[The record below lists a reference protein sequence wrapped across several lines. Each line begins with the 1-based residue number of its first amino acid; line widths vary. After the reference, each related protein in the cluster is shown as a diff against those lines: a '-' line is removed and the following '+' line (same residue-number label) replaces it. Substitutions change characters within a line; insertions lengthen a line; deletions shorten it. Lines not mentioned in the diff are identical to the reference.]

1 MNNFFVNLFN
11 LLINPPGNLVYY
23 LLLIIS
29 IVGAL
34 QGTIAVQRSGS
45 SPFVKRTITGLVILL
60 ILQLI
65 PYVISPFAWAGNTSL
80 QPQYWMGPADRAFSL
95 LSLIWIAWVWIFPK
109 PAPKADAA
117 TVILS
122 VLTIILF
129 GVSLVL
135 WNQTTKP
142 DFYNHTLQD
151 STWQITTLGFTLLA
165 LIIIL
170 FRRPPGYGYGVATL
184 LLAGAGHLV
193 HVLSPG
199 YSGFFSGTIRFT
211 QIAMYPLLLA
221 LPQYISDQISVSPIL
236 VSIDDDKQPFQE
248 RRRFSTDPKTFN
260 SLFNLAAE
268 AETDKVGPNI
278 TRAIAQSMLADLV
291 FLILIDNEKQLN
303 IACGYDLIREEVLDG
318 TVIDKESI
326 PLLSNAIL
334 RGRALRLPASNNAED
349 LQGLGQ
355 IIGLNN
361 PGHAMTIPIEG
372 TKRNSAIGAILLLS
386 PYSNR
391 VWSADDQSFLAN
403 ISGLIVPIMARSQN
417 LAGLSREREAA
428 LSQAAEMQEKLQTQ
442 NLDIQ
447 SSQDLSEK
455 NELMIQNLAAL
466 SAALEEAKNEISQ
479 LQEENKSLSKTPG
492 TTSAKPSEIELQ
504 FRMTLEE
511 VAHLQNELA
520 VAHSKLYDLEHNPE
534 TASSSLP
541 PADPIPV
548 DQMEVLASV
557 SQELRQPMS
566 SIVGYVDLLLGESVG
581 ILGALQR
588 KFLER
593 VKAST
598 ERIGRLVDD
607 LIQITSIETDR
618 MLINPETIDLNLII
632 DNAVAYT
639 STQLREKN
647 ITMRLDIPEAPP
659 KIHIDREALQQIL
672 IHLLQNAGAATLV
685 EGTVMLRVKFQEEDG
700 KDYLMI
706 QVVDSGGGIPA
717 EDLPRVFARRYRAD
731 NVLIQGLGDTGV
743 GLSIARTLAEAQSG
757 RIWVET
763 TQGVGSTISTLLP
776 IESVQPE
783 EKE

>member
-1 MNNFFVNLFN
+1 MNISLNNFFSI
-11 LLINPPGNLVYY
+11 LIIPPGNLVYY
-23 LLLIIS
+23 LLLIFS
-29 IVGAL
+29 IIGAL
-34 QGTIAVQRSGS
+34 QGTIAVKRSGA
-45 SPFVKRTITGLVILL
+45 SPFAKRTIAGLVVLL
-60 ILQLI
+60 GLQII
-65 PYVISPFAWAGNTSL
+65 PYFISPFAWSGYGL
-80 QPQYWMGPADRAFSL
+80 FDPQLWLSPVDRAFSL
-95 LSLIWIAWVWIFPK
+95 ISLIWIAWLWIFPN

-122 VLTIILF
+122 LLTLVLL
-129 GVSLVL
+129 GLSLVL
-135 WNQTTKP
+135 WPQSLNP
-142 DFYNHTLQD
+142 DGYNHTFQD
-151 STWQITTLGFTLLA
+151 VTWQITTLVFTLFA
-165 LIIIL
+165 LVVIL
-170 FRRPPGYGYGVATL
+170 LRRPPGFGYGLASLV
-184 LLAGAGHLV
+184 LAGAGHLI
-193 HVLSPG
+193 HLLSPG
-199 YSGFFSGTIRFT
+199 FSGYFSGIIRFT

-221 LPQYISDQISVSPIL
+221 LPQYISDQIPSSPPL
-236 VSIDDDKQPFQE
+236 LSNDDEQQSFQE
-248 RRRFSTDPKTFN
+248 RRRYSTDPKTFN

-268 AETDKVGPNI
+268 SETDQVGPNI
-278 TRAIAQSMLADLV
+278 TRVIAQSMLADLV
-291 FLILIDNEKQLN
+291 FLILIDNEKKLN

-318 TVIDKESI
+318 AVIDKESI

-334 RGRALRLPASNNAED
+334 RGRALRLPAGNNSED

-355 IIGLNN
+355 IIGLSN
-361 PGHAMTIPIEG
+361 PGNAMTIPIESS
-372 TKRNSAIGAILLLS
+372 KRGSAIGSILLVS

-403 ISGLIVPIMARSQN
+403 ISSLIVPIMARSQN
-417 LAGLSREREAA
+417 MAGLSRERDAA
-428 LSQAAEMQEKLQTQ
+428 LSQVTEMQEKLQALNT
-442 NLDIQ
+442 DIQ
-447 SSQDLSEK
+447 TSQDLSEK
-455 NELMIQNLAAL
+455 NELVVQNLAVL

-479 LQEENKSLSKTPG
+479 LQEENKSFSETPG
-492 TTSAKPSEIELQ
+492 GSVSKPSEVEQQ

-511 VAHLQNELA
+511 LAHLQNELA
-520 VAHSKLYDLEHNPE
+520 EANSRLYDLEQNP
-534 TASSSLP
+534 ASSSSLP
-541 PADPIPV
+541 SSTSIPV
-548 DQMEVLASV
+548 DQMEVLASI

-566 SIVGYVDLLLGESVG
+566 SIIGYVDLLLGESVG

-618 MLINPETIDLNLII
+618 MLLNPEIIDLNLII

-647 ITMRLDIPEAPP
+647 ITMRLDIPESPP

-685 EGTVMLRVKFQEEDG
+685 EGTVMLRVKLQEEDG

-763 TQGVGSTISTLLP
+763 TQGVGSTISALLP

-783 EKE
+783 EED